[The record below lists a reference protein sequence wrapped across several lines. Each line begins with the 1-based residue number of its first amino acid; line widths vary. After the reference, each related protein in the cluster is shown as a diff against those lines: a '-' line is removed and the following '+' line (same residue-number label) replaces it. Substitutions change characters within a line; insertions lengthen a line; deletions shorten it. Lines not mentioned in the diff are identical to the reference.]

1 MAPAGHTAETEVTG
15 HHGTEP
21 DPQRFTPTS
30 TVSGESIPPMPETAV
45 TALSPL
51 ACTDDASVGQM
62 ADDAPAP
69 AESASGG
76 GDCISGEQQGTV
88 LPFGHDQSLLC
99 MTPGCHRRRRVYCD
113 NAYSSPHHLGSTCCV
128 GCEDAALLIRARSDH
143 SPTCC
148 EVGPQPLQ
156 GIHGHLVYPVPSLAV
171 QRLIAP
177 PRRSRRP
184 CSLGSCKT
192 MQLAKHSLVT
202 KSAPTTSLTTVT
214 TTSRRGRSRPYRN
227 SARMT
232 RTESRDGATVT
243 WYEMATHW

>member
-21 DPQRFTPTS
+21 DPQWTTPTS
-30 TVSGESIPPMPETAV
+30 AVSGERTLPMTETAV
-45 TALSPL
+45 TAPSPL
-51 ACTDDASVGQM
+51 ACTDDASARQM

-76 GDCISGEQQGTV
+76 GDCTSGEQQGTV
-88 LPFGHDQSLLC
+88 LPFGHDQSLIC

-128 GCEDAALLIRARSDH
+128 GCGDATLRIGARSDH

-148 EVGPQPLQ
+148 AVGPQPLQ
-156 GIHGHLVYPVPSLAV
+156 GIHRNLAYPVPSLAI

-177 PRRSRRP
+177 PRPIQSALLPRLVQNDAVGEAFFSDQV
-184 CSLGSCKT
+184 GSDNF
-192 MQLAKHSLVT
+192 VDD
-202 KSAPTTSLTTVT
+202 
-214 TTSRRGRSRPYRN
+214 GDDD
-227 SARMT
+227 
-232 RTESRDGATVT
+232 ESTGLERHET
-243 WYEMATHW
+243 